1 MSHKSSPGLT
11 EKDIMSDCLAMQK
24 QLASSY
30 NTAALETAHNML
42 RSDIINIL
50 TEEHQLQSSVFG
62 TMDKR
67 GWYQTRPVSA
77 QELSDAQNRFKTAQ
91 QQLQQ

>member
-1 MSHKSSPGLT
+1 MPHKSTSELT
-11 EKDIMSDCLAMQK
+11 ERHYGRLPGHAK
-24 QLASSY
+24 QLTSSY

-42 RSDIINIL
+42 RSDLINIL
-50 TEEHQLQSSVFG
+50 TQEHQLQSSVFG

-67 GWYQTRPVSA
+67 GWYFTRSVSP
-77 QELSDAQNRFKTAQ
+77 QELTDVQNRFKQAQ